1 MPNIIIIAGPN
12 GAGKSTFI
20 RVQLPSTQMQNF
32 IRLDADEI
40 EKQLDPAIVGYER
53 RSLAAG
59 RILLERLQDV
69 VDARGNVLLET
80 TLTLRGYAQRIPTWK
95 QAGYS
100 VALIYLRLPTVEM
113 SIERVRRRVE
123 AGGHDI
129 PEATIRRR
137 FGKSLRYLD
146 ELYKPIVDEW
156 YVWRT
161 DGGEPVPESAWDI
174 P

>member
-1 MPNIIIIAGPN
+1 MPQIIIVAGPN

-20 RVQLPSTQMQNF
+20 RVHLPTRLKQSF
-32 IRLDADEI
+32 VRLDADEI
-40 EKQLDPAIVGYER
+40 EKELDPAIVGAER

-59 RILLERLQDV
+59 RVLLERLQDV
-69 VDARGNVLLET
+69 VDARGNLILET
-80 TLTLRGYAQRIPTWK
+80 TLTLRSYAQRIPAWK
-95 QAGYS
+95 QAGYH
-100 VALIYLRLPTVEM
+100 VALVYLKLQSVEM
-113 SIERVRRRVE
+113 SIERVRRRVA

-129 PEATIRRR
+129 PGAALRRR

-146 ELYKPIVDEW
+146 ELYKPLVDEW

-161 DGGEPVPESAWDI
+161 EDGNLIPEAAWDI

>member
-1 MPNIIIIAGPN
+1 
-12 GAGKSTFI
+12 
-20 RVQLPSTQMQNF
+20 
-32 IRLDADEI
+32 
-40 EKQLDPAIVGYER
+40 
-53 RSLAAG
+53 
-59 RILLERLQDV
+59 
-69 VDARGNVLLET
+69 
-80 TLTLRGYAQRIPTWK
+80 
-95 QAGYS
+95 
-100 VALIYLRLPTVEM
+100 M

-161 DGGEPVPESAWDI
+161 DGGEPVPGSAWDI